1 MQLRPHYLQPAHKT
15 NFEIELFATINRL
28 GANKENARFL
38 YADLSSGD
46 RTADRQLLSK
56 QTW

>member
-28 GANKENARFL
+28 GANKENAPFL
-38 YADLSSGD
+38 YLAMTSIDL
-46 RTADRQLLSK
+46 TADRHLLGK
-56 QTW
+56 